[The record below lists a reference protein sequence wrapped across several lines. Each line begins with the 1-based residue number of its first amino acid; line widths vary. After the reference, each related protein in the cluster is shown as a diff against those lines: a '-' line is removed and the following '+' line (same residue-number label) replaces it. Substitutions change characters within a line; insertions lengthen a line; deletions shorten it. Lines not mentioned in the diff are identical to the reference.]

1 MAVDRTTNLV
11 APIATDNV
19 RRRSFYRS
27 FIQFLF
33 SNLGLVLIAVAYS
46 VGGAFLFI
54 LLEQYIELQN
64 CQQGYLSENI
74 SIANLSET
82 IYNYVVIKNDNT
94 TTMYA
99 QITGYLVNF
108 TSDIYERRT
117 ALRYKGQDC
126 TTASDWNFP
135 SALLF
140 TITVITSIGFGHVTP
155 TSWEGQITCICYAL
169 IGIPIFLLCLANIS
183 SVLGDIFRFMYSGLL
198 HCFCCVCRAYTRN
211 RRRQTQQIYNRK
223 IKSPQGDDYVGTATI
238 DPSWPEANRHI
249 NRKLN
254 DDDENNY
261 DNDNDNNDDD
271 DDYKDDIWSRMESRV
286 PFGAVIL
293 IIIGYICLGA
303 FMFNKFEGWTMIQSV
318 YFCYITLATIG
329 FGDYVPGITSGST
342 SGLRFL
348 LASLYILFGLAI
360 LAMCFDLIK
369 EGIVD
374 KFRWFA
380 NKLGIIANDEDQI
393 DEDRTQYANFE
404 YDTSNQQKQS
414 QIESIEN
421 NDKHLINKKNS
432 NHSLSVSPTHDYEFV
447 NGQWLKNIRD
457 KSESTTNLRSKKG
470 IQNQDERH

>member
-1 MAVDRTTNLV
+1 MAVDRATHLV
-11 APIATDNV
+11 APVPTDNV

-33 SNLGLVLIAVAYS
+33 SNLGLVLIVVAYS

-64 CQQGYLSENI
+64 CQQGNLIENI
-74 SIANLSET
+74 SITNLSET

-94 TTMYA
+94 TTMYT
-99 QITGYLVNF
+99 QIADYLVNF
-108 TSDIYERRT
+108 TNDIYERRT
-117 ALRYKGQDC
+117 VLRYIGQDC
-126 TTASDWNFP
+126 TTSSNWNFP

-140 TITVITSIGFGHVTP
+140 TITVITSIGYGHVTP

-198 HCFCCVCRAYTRN
+198 HCFCCVCRAYMRN
-211 RRRQTQQIYNRK
+211 RRRQNRRIHTGK
-223 IKSPQGDDYVGTATI
+223 IKNPHGIDCVGTATI
-238 DPSWPEANRHI
+238 DPSWPEANRHF
-249 NRKLN
+249 NGKLSDN
-254 DDDENNY
+254 DENDY
-261 DNDNDNNDDD
+261 DNDNDDDDD

-293 IIIGYICLGA
+293 IIIGYTCLGA
-303 FMFNKFEGWTMIQSV
+303 FMFNRFEGWTMTQSV

-348 LASLYILFGLAI
+348 LASIYILFGLAI

-380 NKLGIIANDEDQI
+380 NKLGIIANDDDQI

-404 YDTSNQQKQS
+404 YDTSNQQKQG
-414 QIESIEN
+414 QLEQIEN
-421 NDKHLINKKNS
+421 NDKHLFDKTKL
-432 NHSLSVSPTHDYEFV
+432 NHSSGESPTYDYEFAD
-447 NGQWLKNIRD
+447 GKWLKNIRN
-457 KSESTTNLRSKKG
+457 KSETTTNLRSKKE
-470 IQNQDERH
+470 IKKEDEQQ